1 MYARHFS
8 LREAPFSITPDSAY
22 FFPHEGAQSALNML
36 LVALR
41 SGEGFVKIVGEVG
54 CGKTVLCRQLL
65 KILQDECVTA
75 YIPNPDMGPDDL
87 LMALVLELG
96 VGLPQRPA
104 RGKPGPNSN
113 SRSKSKPSTRHAL
126 LGALRHALL
135 AHAQAGRRVVVCID
149 EAQAI
154 PLPTVESL
162 RLLSNLETEKA
173 KLLQLVL
180 LGQPELDEKLS
191 QPEIRQL
198 LQRITFSEYL
208 GPMAADRVPAYLAHR
223 LATAA
228 LGEGTDT
235 QVFELSAAQALAVY
249 SRGVPRLVNVLA
261 HKCLMLAYG
270 EGKHRITVAH
280 VRLAVADTPGVRP
293 VSAWQ
298 RWLGAWSRWGWPH
311 SRAVAK
317 AGPAVPKGVAR

>member
-22 FFPHEGAQSALNML
+22 FFPHAGAQSALNML

-54 CGKTVLCRQLL
+54 CGKTLLCRQLL

-96 VGLPQRPA
+96 VDLPKRPSRA
-104 RGKPGPNSN
+104 KPNPK
-113 SRSKSKPSTRHAL
+113 RSTRHEL

-154 PLPTVESL
+154 PVPTVESL
-162 RLLSNLETEKA
+162 RLLSNLETEKR

-180 LGQPELDEKLS
+180 LGQPELDDKLS
-191 QPEIRQL
+191 MPEIRQL

-208 GPMAADRVPAYLAHR
+208 GPMTADRVPAYLAHR
-223 LATAA
+223 LATAGS
-228 LGEGTDT
+228 GEGTDT
-235 QVFELSAAQALAVY
+235 KVFELPAAQAIAVH
-249 SRGVPRLVNVLA
+249 SGGVPRLVNVLA

-270 EGKHRITVAH
+270 EGEHRVTVAH
-280 VRLAVADTPGVRP
+280 VRLAVADTPGVRSM
-293 VSAWQ
+293 SAWR
-298 RWLGAWSRWGWPH
+298 RWLGVWSRVSWPK
-311 SRAVAK
+311 SQLVAERERAV
-317 AGPAVPKGVAR
+317 KGGTTR